1 LSDLLVDGIKSL
13 TNLGLTP
20 TQAKI
25 YLSNLQTGQATAKV
39 ISQASKIAREDVYRT
54 LPSLQVLGL
63 ITKHLSSPARYE
75 ATKPKDAIT
84 ILLNRKEREHLE
96 LREKAS
102 QALENLT
109 KQPYV
114 YDSSNDESIMF
125 FSNEENVYS
134 AIEST
139 KKVKR
144 TLDFTTR
151 YNLFLHTMNKLQFG
165 LYIKEMYKAAQRG
178 VKFRM
183 ILDKPENT
191 IPVSKLSFQV
201 SYSKAL
207 VSSPNFEYR
216 YVESPLDCILILYD
230 NEKCLIETSKEQ
242 DVEVSPFLGTNN
254 QVLVKLCR
262 SYFEKTWDSAIN
274 FDKVYAI
281 ANTR

>member
-1 LSDLLVDGIKSL
+1 LTDLLTDGIKSL

-25 YLSNLQTGQATAKV
+25 YLASLQTGPATAKV

-54 LPSLQVLGL
+54 LPSLQALGL
-63 ITKHLSSPARYE
+63 ITKHISSPAKYE
-75 ATKPKDAIT
+75 AEKPKNAIA
-84 ILLNRKEREHLE
+84 ILLSKKEKEHLE

-102 QALENLT
+102 EALENLT
-109 KQPYV
+109 KHPFV
-114 YDSSNDESIMF
+114 SDSGNDESIMF
-125 FSNEENVYS
+125 ITNEENVHF
-134 AIEST
+134 AIDST
-139 KKVKR
+139 RKAKR

-183 ILDKPENT
+183 ILDRPKNT
-191 IPVSKLSFQV
+191 TPVSKLSFQV

-216 YVESPLDCILILYD
+216 YVESPIDCILILYD
-230 NEKCLIETSKEQ
+230 NEKCLIETSKER
-242 DVEVSPFLGTNN
+242 DVEVSPFLATNN

-262 SYFEKTWDSAIN
+262 SYFEKTWESGIN
-274 FDKVYAI
+274 IDKVYAI
-281 ANTR
+281 PKTN